1 MLERDVILSKISII
15 KNCFKS
21 IEKATGLDPE
31 RLDDRFTQDVFVLNL
46 QRAVQACVDM
56 ANTVIAMEGFKL
68 PSSYKES
75 FTILSQNRIIDAEM
89 EEEMKRMTGFR
100 NIAVHNYQSLDVN
113 ILKSILRNK
122 LPGLEGF
129 YKTVYDHVMRK

>member
-1 MLERDVILSKISII
+1 MIEKDVILSKISII
-15 KNCFKS
+15 KNCLKS
-21 IEKATGLDPE
+21 IENATGLDPE

-68 PSSYKES
+68 PASYKES
-75 FTILSQNRIIDAEM
+75 FTILARNRVIDAAM

-100 NIAVHNYQSLDVN
+100 NIAVHDYQSLDIG

-122 LPGLEGF
+122 LPGVERF
-129 YKTVYDHVMRK
+129 YQTIYDHVIRK